1 MRGNGFK
8 PMAYSKN
15 KRKWSS
21 IFPFPQH
28 KQVQKIIFLPFIN
41 HLDSYQLFKL
51 QFLKP
56 VYISFQSQKGLLSF
70 IEEFF
75 FFLYNMFVFPPTLQS
90 LKECGEENEKIFT
103 WSLTIRLHYIQ
114 LWPLRIIAHWR
125 LPKIVKKKPK
135 TASEIQIIP
144 ILSHT

>member
-1 MRGNGFK
+1 MVLSQWHTQRIKENDLPFSHFRNT
-8 PMAYSKN
+8 SKS
-15 KRKWSS
+15 KRY
-21 IFPFPQH
+21 F
-28 KQVQKIIFLPFIN
+28 FLPFIN

-114 LWPLRIIAHWR
+114 LWPLQIIAHWS
-125 LPKIVKKKPK
+125 LPKIVKKNPK